1 MLRNHEEVIQY
12 ILSFMNLEK
21 GPDKYSERT
30 YRLDRVFA
38 LAQVLGNPQNSF
50 RTIHVAG
57 SKGKGS
63 TSALLANAIQALGYR
78 TGLYT
83 SPHVRDYRERFTL
96 CGRFFDEDLL
106 VRVGNELERRTRN
119 YLFEGMRPTA
129 FELFTMYAFMLFRE
143 SGCQWAVIETGMG
156 GRLDATNIIT
166 PQASVI
172 TPIELEHTRI
182 LGDTIEKIA
191 FEKSKIIK
199 PDVPVFISRQHPQAM
214 DVLVAEAKSCRS
226 PLHRLDRDVKKLE
239 AVCRPGFEEVELE
252 LAGGYN
258 RTLHLAMQGEAQ
270 AGNCALALMVLRE
283 LGLYKVGVTEKA
295 LEQTTLPGHFQRVEK
310 YGRVF
315 YIDGAHTKLSMELL
329 MKSWEQ
335 LFGPD
340 GGACIFGCVA
350 DKNHTEMEN
359 LIIKTFDRIAVSRP
373 GTFKDSDPEAL
384 FAEMQELANT
394 NFKDCSGFRTYC
406 SGRKKT
412 VVLRTDPESAVKW
425 ALENTAEN
433 EPVLVCGSF
442 YLAGDILEVLCH

>member
-1 MLRNHEEVIQY
+1 
-12 ILSFMNLEK
+12 MNLEK
-21 GPDKYSERT
+21 GPDRYSERT

-38 LAQVLGNPQNSF
+38 LAKALGNPQNSF
-50 RTIHVAG
+50 KTIHIAG

-63 TSALLANAIQALGYR
+63 TSALLANAIQALGYK

-96 CGRFFDEDLL
+96 CGTFFDEELL
-106 VRVGNELERRTRN
+106 VRVGNELAVKTQDFV
-119 YLFEGMRPTA
+119 FEDMRPTA

-199 PDVPVFISRQHPQAM
+199 TGVPVFISRQTPQVM
-214 DVLVAEAKSCRS
+214 DVLLEEAKTCNS
-226 PLHRLDRDVKKLE
+226 PVYSLGREVKVLD
-239 AVCRPGFEEVELE
+239 AVCRPGFEQVDLE
-252 LAGGYN
+252 LYDNYKG
-258 RTLHLAMQGEAQ
+258 TLKLSMQGEAQ
-270 AGNCALALMVLRE
+270 AGNCALALMVLRN
-283 LGLYKVGVTEKA
+283 LGLYREGVTEKA
-295 LEQTTLPGHFQRVEK
+295 LEQTTLPGRFQRIEK

-329 MKSWEQ
+329 MKSWKQ
-335 LFGPD
+335 LFNCNT
-340 GGACIFGCVA
+340 GACIFGCVA

-359 LIIKTFDRIAVSRP
+359 LILSTFDRVAVSRP
-373 GTFKDSDPEAL
+373 GTFKESDPEAL
-384 FAEMQELANT
+384 FAEMQDLAKSS
-394 NFKDCSGFRTYC
+394 FSDCSGYRTCC
-406 SGRKKT
+406 SAGRKT
-412 VVLRTDPESAVKW
+412 VVLKKEPEEAIRWAV
-425 ALENTAEN
+425 ENTGEN
-433 EPVLVCGSF
+433 ESILVCGSF
-442 YLAGDILEVLCH
+442 YLAGDILEALCH